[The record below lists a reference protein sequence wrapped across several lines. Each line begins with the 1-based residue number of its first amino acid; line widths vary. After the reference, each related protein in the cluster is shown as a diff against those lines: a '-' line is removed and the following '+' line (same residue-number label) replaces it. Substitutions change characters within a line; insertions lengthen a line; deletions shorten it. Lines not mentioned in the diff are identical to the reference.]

1 MKRYFNIINYTF
13 LKINRIGSNIEKIFQ
28 VLAEQILRKIENGE
42 INPET
47 ELGIKKGRETPR
59 SGDNTCLLYTSPS
72 PRDATLSRMPSSA

>member
-1 MKRYFNIINYTF
+1 
-13 LKINRIGSNIEKIFQ
+13 

-59 SGDNTCLLYTSPS
+59 PGDNTEKPS
-72 PRDATLSRMPSSA
+72 VSDMLNDMNQNESKKWCCKSG